1 MVGAVLRYSVEL
13 LLLLRYESLRWIDGV
28 LISLLRL
35 YWSDSS
41 SIIKLL
47 LLVLLFLLIN
57 LVHGGLDELR
67 ILSSELH

>member
-1 MVGAVLRYSVEL
+1 MVGAVLRYIVE

-47 LLVLLFLLIN
+47 LLVLLSLLIN

>member
-1 MVGAVLRYSVEL
+1 MEGDVLRYSVE

-47 LLVLLFLLIN
+47 LLVLLFLLID
-57 LVHGGLDELR
+57 LVQGGLNELR

>member
-1 MVGAVLRYSVEL
+1 MVGAVLRYSVE

>member
-1 MVGAVLRYSVEL
+1 MEGDVLRYSVE

-47 LLVLLFLLIN
+47 LLVLLFLLID

>member
-1 MVGAVLRYSVEL
+1 MEVAVLRYSVE

-47 LLVLLFLLIN
+47 LLVLLFLLID

-67 ILSSELH
+67 ILSRELH

>member
-1 MVGAVLRYSVEL
+1 MEGDVLRYSVE

-47 LLVLLFLLIN
+47 LLVLLFLLID
-57 LVHGGLDELR
+57 LVHGGLNELR